1 MHLAELIKEQYLHYL
16 QNLYG
21 INPIL
26 CHKYLSRNPSGLK
39 PPGPAL
45 KIPSQK
51 QATAIKK
58 LYIWIA
64 SPCTEAAASA
74 KASLMVG

>member
-1 MHLAELIKEQYLHYL
+1 MGSTLSCVIKIFHETLRDY
-16 QNLYG
+16 
-21 INPIL
+21 
-26 CHKYLSRNPSGLK
+26 K

-58 LYIWIA
+58 ALYMDRF
-64 SPCTEAAASA
+64 T
-74 KASLMVG
+74 VY